1 MILPKGDPEITL
13 STHHEHYRKVSIHP
27 TISLSMKGSLR
38 KASRTSLARVLGSL
52 PPTVQVLESDESN
65 ASENLQE
72 VRAYSHPS
80 QTGQIYQQAKPRR
93 VSSWMAQST

>member
-38 KASRTSLARVLGSL
+38 KASRTSLARTSLARVL
-52 PPTVQVLESDESN
+52 
-65 ASENLQE
+65 
-72 VRAYSHPS
+72 Y
-80 QTGQIYQQAKPRR
+80 
-93 VSSWMAQST
+93 